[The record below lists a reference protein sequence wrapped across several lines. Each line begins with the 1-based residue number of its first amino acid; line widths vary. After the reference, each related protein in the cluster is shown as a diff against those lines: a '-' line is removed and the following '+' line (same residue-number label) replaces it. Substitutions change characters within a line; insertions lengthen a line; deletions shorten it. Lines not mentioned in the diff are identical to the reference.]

1 MFQKVF
7 TQTLLKHNSILNLDF
22 SEFILMK
29 DVNVGVFLF
38 CFALQQ
44 GPGYEQID
52 QETVSH

>member
-7 TQTLLKHNSILNLDF
+7 TQTLLKHNSTLNLDF

-29 DVNVGVFLF
+29 DVNIGGFLF

-44 GPGYEQID
+44 GPGYGQID